1 MIRDGSTV
9 KIHYTLV
16 VDGETVDSSEG
27 REPLTYVHGERQVLE
42 ALEERLTGLEEGDM
56 VSVELP
62 PEAGYGSWDPS
73 AVQSVSKEAFREP
86 EKLDV
91 GAMVE
96 GETAAG
102 KPFQATVAEIGD
114 ETVTLDLNH
123 PLAGKTLQ
131 FDVEVVEVS

>member
-1 MIRDGSTV
+1 MIKEGSTV
-9 KIHYTLV
+9 RIHYTLV

-27 REPLTYVHGERQVLE
+27 REPLTYVHGAQQVLQ
-42 ALEERLTGLEEGDM
+42 ALEERLTGLEEGDTI
-56 VSVELP
+56 SVELL
-62 PEAGYGSWDPS
+62 PENGYGNWDPS

-86 EKLDV
+86 DKLDV

-96 GETAAG
+96 GETSAG
-102 KPFQATVAEIGD
+102 TPFQATVAEID
-114 ETVTLDLNH
+114 EETVTLDLNH